1 MRMMPSKLMMMMRQ
15 REEGGVEEVVA
26 GTQLAGMCCPLHR
39 RGVGDANIRLKSV
52 ETNPQGILPL
62 VAPGE
67 PTKVAS

>member
-1 MRMMPSKLMMMMRQ
+1 M
-15 REEGGVEEVVA
+15 VA

-52 ETNPQGILPL
+52 ETNPQGILAL